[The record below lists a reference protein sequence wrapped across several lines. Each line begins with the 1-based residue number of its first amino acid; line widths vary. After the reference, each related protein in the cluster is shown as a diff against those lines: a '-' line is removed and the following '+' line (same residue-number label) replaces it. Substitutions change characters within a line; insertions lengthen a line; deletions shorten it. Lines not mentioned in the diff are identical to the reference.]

1 MAKGGERDTKRRNFR
16 AATEVVL
23 AGRTPFA
30 FEGFVNTPIFR
41 GSTILSPTVD
51 QYLNRKGRYTY
62 GRRGTPTTEALEGA
76 LASLEGSA
84 GVVLTPSGLSAITTA
99 LLSVLKAGD
108 HLLVTDNAY
117 FPTRHF
123 CDTALIKLGVEV
135 SYYDPLAGGGI
146 EKLFKPNTR
155 VVFLESPGSLS
166 FEMQD
171 VPSIVRAAQKHG
183 VTTLMDNTWAT
194 PLYLKPHEL
203 GVDLSLA
210 AGTKYL
216 GGHADVNIGWVSATE
231 KFFPALKAIYGTLGL
246 CPGPEDVFLSLRG
259 LRTLAVR
266 LDRHMVSALK
276 VARWLK
282 SRPEVL
288 RVLHPAIEDDPGH
301 AIWKRDFK
309 GASGLF
315 SFVLRP
321 NYSEKAVAAFVE
333 SLELFGIG
341 ASWGGFE
348 SLAVPFD
355 CSKMRSATKWAPG
368 GPAVRLHIGLEDS
381 DDLIADLERGLS
393 QLAPS

>member
-1 MAKGGERDTKRRNFR
+1 MAKGGERDTKGRNFR

-41 GSTILSPTVD
+41 GSTVLSPTVD

-76 LASLEGSA
+76 LTSLEGSA

-123 CDTALIKLGVEV
+123 CDTALAKLGVEV
-135 SYYDPLAGGGI
+135 SYYDPLAGGAI

-155 VVFLESPGSLS
+155 AVFLESPGSLS

-171 VPSIVRAAQKHG
+171 VPAIVRAAQKHG
-183 VTTLMDNTWAT
+183 AATLMDNTWAT
-194 PLYLKPHEL
+194 PIYLKPHEL

-231 KFFPALKAIYGTLGL
+231 KFFPALKGIYGTLGL

-266 LDRHMVSALK
+266 LDRHMASALK

-282 SRPEVL
+282 SRSEVL
-288 RVLHPAIEDDPGH
+288 RLLHPAIEDDPGH
-301 AIWKRDFK
+301 TIWKRDFK

-321 NYSEKAVAAFVE
+321 AYSASAVAAFVE
-333 SLELFGIG
+333 ALDLFGIG

-355 CSKMRSATKWAPG
+355 CTKMRSATKWAPG
-368 GPAVRLHIGLEDS
+368 GPAVRLHIGLEDP

-393 QLAPS
+393 QLARS

>member
-1 MAKGGERDTKRRNFR
+1 MAKDGDGDDKRRNFR
-16 AATEVVL
+16 VATEVVL
-23 AGRTPFA
+23 AGRTPFS

-41 GSTILSPTVD
+41 GSTVLSSTVD
-51 QYLNRKGRYTY
+51 QYLGRKGRYTY
-62 GRRGTPTTEALEGA
+62 GRRGTPTTDALTNA
-76 LASLEGSA
+76 LTSLEGGA

-99 LLSVLKAGD
+99 LFSVLKAGD
-108 HLLVTDNAY
+108 HLLVTDSAY

-123 CDTALIKLGVEV
+123 CDTALAKFGVEV
-135 SYYDPLAGGGI
+135 AYYDPRIGGGI
-146 EKLFKPNTR
+146 EKLFKPNTCAL
-155 VVFLESPGSLS
+155 FLESPGSLS

-171 VPSIVRAAQKHG
+171 VPAIVQAAHRHG
-183 VTTLMDNTWAT
+183 AAVLMDNTWAT
-194 PLYLKPHEL
+194 PLYFKPHEF

-231 KFFPALKAIYGTLGL
+231 TFLPALKDVHGTLGL

-266 LDRHMVSALK
+266 LERHMASGLK
-276 VARWLK
+276 VARWLA
-282 SRPEVL
+282 SRPEML
-288 RVLHPAIEDDPGH
+288 RVLHPALEDDPGH

-321 NYSEKAVAAFVE
+321 DYSAKAVAAFVE
-333 SLELFGIG
+333 ALDLFGIG

-355 CSKMRSATKWAPG
+355 CTKLRSATKWAPG
-368 GPAVRLHIGLEDS
+368 GPAVRLHIGLEDA

-393 QLAPS
+393 RLARP

>member
-1 MAKGGERDTKRRNFR
+1 MAKNGERDSKRRNFR
-16 AATEVVL
+16 VATEVVL
-23 AGRTPFA
+23 AGRTPSA

-41 GSTILSPTVD
+41 GSTVLSPTID
-51 QYLNRKGRYTY
+51 QYLGKKGRYTY
-62 GRRGTPTTEALEGA
+62 GRRGTPTTDALASALTALEG
-76 LASLEGSA
+76 GA

-99 LLSVLKAGD
+99 LFSLLKAGD
-108 HLLVTDNAY
+108 HLLVTDSAY

-123 CDTALIKLGVEV
+123 CDTALAKLGVETA
-135 SYYDPLAGGGI
+135 YYNPRVGGAI

-155 VVFLESPGSLS
+155 AVFLEAPGSLS

-171 VPSIVRAAQKHG
+171 VPAIVQAAKRHG
-183 VTTLMDNTWAT
+183 AATLMDNTWAT
-194 PLYLKPHEL
+194 PIYFKPHEF

-216 GGHADVNIGWVSATE
+216 GGHADVNLGWVSASE
-231 KFFPALKAIYGTLGL
+231 KFFPVLKDVHGTLGL

-266 LDRHMVSALK
+266 LDRHMASGLK
-276 VARWLK
+276 VAGWLK

-288 RVLHPAIEDDPGH
+288 RVLHPALDDDPGH

-315 SFVLRP
+315 SFILQP
-321 NYSEKAVAAFVE
+321 DYSAKAVAAFIE
-333 SLELFGIG
+333 ALELFGIG

-348 SLAVPFD
+348 SLAIPFD
-355 CSKMRSATKWAPG
+355 CTKLRSATKWAPG

>member
-1 MAKGGERDTKRRNFR
+1 MAKSGERDAKGRNFR
-16 AATEVVL
+16 VATEVVL

-41 GSTILSPTVD
+41 GSTVLSETID
-51 QYLNRKGRYTY
+51 QYLGRKGRYTY
-62 GRRGTPTTEALEGA
+62 GRRGTPTTDALTSA
-76 LASLEGSA
+76 LTSLEGGA

-123 CDTALIKLGVEV
+123 CDTALAKLGVEV
-135 SYYDPLAGGGI
+135 TYYDPLAGGAI
-146 EKLFKPNTR
+146 EKLFKSNTR
-155 VVFLESPGSLS
+155 AVFLESPGSLS

-171 VPSIVRAAQKHG
+171 VPAIVQAAKRKG
-183 VTTLMDNTWAT
+183 ACTLLDNTWAT
-194 PLYLKPHEL
+194 PLYFRPHEF

-216 GGHADVNIGWVSATE
+216 GGHADVNLGWVSATE
-231 KFFPALKAIYGTLGL
+231 TSFPALKEVHGTLGL

-266 LDRHMVSALK
+266 LERHMISALK
-276 VARWLK
+276 IARWLAA
-282 SRPEVL
+282 RPEVL
-288 RVLHPAIEDDPGH
+288 RVLHPALEDDPGH
-301 AIWKRDFK
+301 TIWKRDFK

-315 SFVLRP
+315 SFVLKP
-321 NYSEKAVAAFVE
+321 DYSTKAVAAFVE
-333 SLELFGIG
+333 ALDLFGIG

-355 CSKMRSATKWAPG
+355 CTKFRSATKWAPG
-368 GPAVRLHIGLEDS
+368 GPAVRLHIGLEDA

-393 QLAPS
+393 RLARP